1 MRTLS
6 PFQILGDE
14 GIRELAETFY
24 DVMDRTPEFSAIR
37 ELHGEQLD
45 SIKHKLCAYLT
56 GWMGGPPVYQAMT
69 GTVCLIDVHAP
80 FSIGP
85 EERDLWLSCMNESLD
100 RIGASDELKAM
111 LEVPLFRLAEAVR
124 NREAS
129 AGQDPAIIAVG

>member
-6 PFQILGDE
+6 PYQIMGDE
-14 GIRELAETFY
+14 GIRELTDTFY
-24 DVMDRTPEFSAIR
+24 DVMDSAPEFSAIR
-37 ELHGEQLD
+37 KLHAEQLD
-45 SIKHKLCAYLT
+45 SIKRKLCAYLT

-85 EERDLWLSCMNESLD
+85 EERDLWLSCMQDSLC
-100 RIGASDELKAM
+100 RIGASEELKTM

-124 NREAS
+124 NREATK
-129 AGQDPAIIAVG
+129 ANDPAIIASC